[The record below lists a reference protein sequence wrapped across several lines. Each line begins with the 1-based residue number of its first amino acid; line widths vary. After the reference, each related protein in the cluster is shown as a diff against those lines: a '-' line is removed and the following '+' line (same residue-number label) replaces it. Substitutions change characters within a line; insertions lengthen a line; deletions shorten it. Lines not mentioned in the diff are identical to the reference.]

1 MKRAARHASDNC
13 ERTVMEEPRST
24 IPHQLGSSQ
33 VLVRFVF
40 RLGLVSTFAVFGPE
54 GFGTV
59 FAALLALSAIFCAVV
74 GALRREAIFGP
85 VLTHWHEAAACAVL
99 GHLVAALS

>member
-1 MKRAARHASDNC
+1 MKRAERYASANC
-13 ERTVMEEPRST
+13 ERTKVEEPRSP

-40 RLGLVSTFAVFGPE
+40 RLGLVGIFATFSPG

-59 FAALLALSAIFCAVV
+59 FAPLLALSAIFCAVV
-74 GALRREAIFGP
+74 GALRRESVFGP
-85 VLTHWHEAAACAVL
+85 MLTHWDEAAACAVM
-99 GHLVAALS
+99 GHLVVVLS

>member
-1 MKRAARHASDNC
+1 MRQPIASDI
-13 ERTVMEEPRST
+13 VEEPRSPV
-24 IPHQLGSSQ
+24 PHQFSSPQ

-40 RLGLVSTFAVFGPE
+40 RLGLVSTFATLSPE

-74 GALRREAIFGP
+74 GALRRESIFGP
-85 VLTHWHEAAACAVL
+85 MLTHWDEAAACAVL
-99 GHLVAALS
+99 GHLVVALS